1 MEFWNFNNLKKLSV
15 GMKLFLFKTLAAK
28 SHLLILLKIMSEL
41 SRFALLV
48 NFGTF
53 DLTRKK
59 QPCPEH
65 QMTLF

>member
-1 MEFWNFNNLKKLSV
+1 
-15 GMKLFLFKTLAAK
+15 MKLLLFKTLAAK
-28 SHLLILLKIMSEL
+28 SHLLILLKTMSEL
-41 SRFALLV
+41 SKFACTLLV

-53 DLTRKK
+53 DLTTGKQ